1 MRFYATLHL
10 MAGIAFCLTAR
21 AHDPAHHHAAEAP
34 APASVKVVLRDA
46 PLLDASGKRVR
57 LSQDVIGGRIAVVN
71 FIYTSCTTVCPVSS
85 ATFQQ
90 LQQKLGPRLGKDVV
104 LVSITVDPLRDTP
117 QRLREYGAR
126 YRPADGWRWLTGAK
140 PDVDGALKGFGA
152 YTPNFEDHPATVLV
166 GDVRA
171 GKWTRFFGFPS
182 VDELV
187 ARIEAIQ
194 AAREAKARE
203 YFTDTRLK
211 TQSERTVRFYSDAMK
226 DKVVL
231 INFVFTQCGDACPL
245 ITAKL
250 VQAKREL
257 GDAFGAE
264 VRFLSIS
271 IDPQHDRPADLAKFA
286 RKFDA
291 VHPEWLFLTGEPANV
306 EAVVKK
312 LGAWTEDIESHS
324 TAIIIGSPRQGKWKK
339 VRPDAPPK
347 AIAEELRQLVAG
359 ELEAR
364 KLAQVPVPGR

>member
-1 MRFYATLHL
+1 MSIFKL
-10 MAGIAFCLTAR
+10 
-21 AHDPAHHHAAEAP
+21 
-34 APASVKVVLRDA
+34 V
-46 PLLDASGKRVR
+46 PL
-57 LSQDVIGGRIAVVN
+57 
-71 FIYTSCTTVCPVSS
+71 
-85 ATFQQ
+85 
-90 LQQKLGPRLGKDVV
+90 V
-104 LVSITVDPLRDTP
+104 LVLCLAGGVAQAQQAKLS
-117 QRLREYGAR
+117 
-126 YRPADGWRWLTGAK
+126 PA
-140 PDVDGALKGFGA
+140 
-152 YTPNFEDHPATVLV
+152 E
-166 GDVRA
+166 
-171 GKWTRFFGFPS
+171 
-182 VDELV
+182 
-187 ARIEAIQ
+187 
-194 AAREAKARE
+194 REAKARE
-203 YFTDTRLK
+203 YFTDTKLK

-257 GDAFGAE
+257 GEAFGAE

-286 RKFDA
+286 KKFDA

-306 EAVVKK
+306 DAVVKK
-312 LGAWTEDIESHS
+312 LGASTEDIESHS

-364 KLAQVPVPGR
+364 KLAQAGANGR